1 MDEAQMSEA
10 LDAIHDEAVK
20 LLQHEMPHKV
30 NNGLHLIISLARY
43 KSDVRTSQE
52 RANDQDQA

>member
-1 MDEAQMSEA
+1 MDEAQMSEP

-20 LLQHEMPHKV
+20 LLLHEMPHEV
-30 NNGLHLIISLARY
+30 NRGLHLIISLARY
-43 KSDVRTSQE
+43 KTDVRTSQE

>member
-20 LLQHEMPHKV
+20 LLQHEMPHEV